1 MITRNQILTIATA
14 FIFISSSILIYLNDD
29 EDSLL
34 TNYQSYFYPD
44 LFDRHKLEW
53 DMNGTHS
60 YLLKEGPYESLEV
73 QEAFINVDTSSVW
86 ETGPSDAV
94 VHLSY
99 WLPSNTLN
107 AEKVP
112 VIAIVSPYFDYGGP
126 DGDASTPT
134 NIVGAARGE
143 FIFENFVPWGYA
155 FAQVAV
161 FGTEESTGCF
171 DYRGHGEQLGIDA
184 AVTWLGEQEWSNG
197 NVGLYGKSYEGAT
210 QWEAALAGNPYL
222 CLLYTSPSPRD

>member
-1 MITRNQILTIATA
+1 M
-14 FIFISSSILIYLNDD
+14 S
-29 EDSLL
+29 
-34 TNYQSYFYPD
+34 
-44 LFDRHKLEW
+44 
-53 DMNGTHS
+53 GTHS

-99 WLPSNTLN
+99 WLPSNTLD

-143 FIFENFVPWGYA
+143 LSLKTLFPGVMHLHKSLYLVLKNQQDALI
-155 FAQVAV
+155 
-161 FGTEESTGCF
+161 TEVTES
-171 DYRGHGEQLGIDA
+171 
-184 AVTWLGEQEWSNG
+184 S
-197 NVGLYGKSYEGAT
+197 
-210 QWEAALAGNPYL
+210 
-222 CLLYTSPSPRD
+222 